1 MTTEQRKNLENSF
14 YKTSISD
21 NQKQLEKKDL
31 CFSIPGIDN
40 SHSDNII
47 HKAESII
54 YNDGVVPFT
63 AQLGSDHV
71 INLQGERPDLY
82 LIIGTNDM
90 VALASMVVEFV
101 LTLLL

>member
-71 INLQGERPDLY
+71 INLQDERPHF
-82 LIIGTNDM
+82 
-90 VALASMVVEFV
+90 VEECKDQGFV
-101 LTLLL
+101 CDNRDK